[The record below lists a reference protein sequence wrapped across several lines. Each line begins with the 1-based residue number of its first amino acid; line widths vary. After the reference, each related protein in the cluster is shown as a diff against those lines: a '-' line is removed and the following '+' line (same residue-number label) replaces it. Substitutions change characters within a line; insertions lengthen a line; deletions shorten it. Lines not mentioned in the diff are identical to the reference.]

1 MRKRALRKDF
11 YMEIRRNFG
20 RFLSIF
26 LIVALGVAFYS
37 GIQAT
42 APDMRYAGDK
52 YFDER
57 ELMDIR
63 VMGTL
68 GITEEDVAALESLD
82 SIEKAEPGY
91 AADVLCKGM
100 GENDVIH
107 MEALLPTLNQVEVL
121 DGKMPERTGECL
133 LDALY
138 AEKNGF
144 R

>member
-68 GITEEDVAALESLD
+68 
-82 SIEKAEPGY
+82 
-91 AADVLCKGM
+91 
-100 GENDVIH
+100 
-107 MEALLPTLNQVEVL
+107 
-121 DGKMPERTGECL
+121 
-133 LDALY
+133 
-138 AEKNGF
+138 
-144 R
+144 

>member
-68 GITEEDVAALESLD
+68 GITKEDVAALESLD

-133 LDALY
+133 LDALFDKLE
-138 AEKNGF
+138 AE
-144 R
+144 